1 MGTGGHSGYNRSPM
15 NDSFSS
21 PAGPRLQIQQLT
33 KRYGQRAALDK
44 LSFDLQPG
52 CFAALLGPN
61 GAGKSTLLK
70 VLAGLEPPAEGMV
83 RLGGVPL
90 GDVPRARLGRE
101 IAYLAQAG
109 RIHWPMAVETLV
121 GLGRLPHA
129 NDPQADAAAVERA
142 LAAADILH
150 LRERITSTL
159 SGGERMRV
167 LLARALAVEA
177 PVLLADEP
185 LAALDPL
192 HQLAT
197 MERLKA
203 EAARGVAVV
212 VVLHDLGFAARYARR
227 VVLMRGG
234 RVVAAGL
241 PDAVLTADLLRAV
254 YDVAVTRGEV
264 AGLPVF
270 VPDLITPAP

>member
-1 MGTGGHSGYNRSPM
+1 MSGTLAEAFDRARSQ
-15 NDSFSS
+15 
-21 PAGPRLQIQQLT
+21 G
-33 KRYGQRAALDK
+33 RAALIGY
-44 LSFDLQPG
+44 LPAGFPT
-52 CFAALLGPN
+52 AAGSVALITAMVE
-61 GAGKSTLLK
+61 AG
-70 VLAGLEPPAEGMV
+70 V
-83 RLGGVPL
+83 
-90 GDVPRARLGRE
+90 DV
-101 IAYLAQAG
+101 
-109 RIHWPMAVETLV
+109 VEV
-121 GLGRLPHA
+121 GLPYS
-129 NDPQADAAAVERA
+129 DPLMDGPDIQAAVERA